1 MVRRRVRRWRD
12 GGRVKILRD
21 AGKGGSE
28 RVKSQSGEE
37 EGGKERLERLNCLSV
52 LFFWN
57 KKIREDGSQKGL
69 RLTSFSP
76 GVCRGTGV

>member
-1 MVRRRVRRWRD
+1 MRD
-12 GGRVKILRD
+12 GV
-21 AGKGGSE
+21 KGGSE

-37 EGGKERLERLNCLSV
+37 EGGKERLERLNCGSHLSV

-57 KKIREDGSQKGL
+57 KKIREDGNQKGL